1 MFTLLKKY
9 QYQFLLVLI
18 VAFIGL
24 VNYRFG
30 TYLTGWDNLQTE
42 LAPVL
47 GMKRAVFAVWQE
59 YQSFGLVGGM
69 AHASDLLR
77 AVGVWVLSFILP
89 QSLIRYVV
97 HIGMLAVGGLGMF
110 KLLEQTESA
119 TSHTEQDARHSER
132 SEESQSEHL
141 DSSVSASWRIPQ
153 NDKTLAFMGSLFY
166 LLNFATIQLFLL
178 PFEPFSI
185 FFASLPWLIWIFL
198 RVLSDASP
206 RPQGG
211 RNDIKLSLFRSSY
224 LLLFLINLLATPSF
238 YVQTLFVVYM
248 LVLGVIGAWYV
259 YMKSQFAKSR
269 IFETTNDPRFLTTF
283 AIIIIANLFWILPQV
298 YFLVNDGSQTVA
310 NAKINQLA
318 TPDVQLQNKARG
330 TIASF
335 APFKSFYFDLKGTD
349 QKLLFEPWSKHLKNP
364 VTIVATW
371 GIFAIILLGITRKSA
386 YRAPFLGIWLL
397 CAVALLSNTPIF
409 SQLNELISRN
419 GFIAQMFRAPF
430 TKFAV
435 PWALVSSYFFMNGL
449 QVILNVVKNLGV
461 KRSHLDSSASPQND
475 TVQQSIG
482 SILLTIISLMLIAIV
497 SFPVFTGN
505 LFSNHVRVKI
515 PDNYLQTM
523 KYFQSIPKERR
534 IALLPQ
540 DSFWGWYHYTW
551 RYSGSGFLWYGI
563 EQPIVSPT
571 FDVWSQHSESYLWEM
586 KQALA
591 LGEASK
597 VTAVLKKYNIH
608 YVLVD
613 ESVLATSTH
622 QKAFLASKIKELLAS
637 NESVQLE
644 KSFGTIS
651 IYKVKEA
658 APFVTR
664 MENLP
669 VVGPNRAITN
679 DDAAYASLGD
689 YRSPLSANKEN
700 YDYYYPFLDLFS
712 QKNINPQT
720 WKLTENPNT
729 FSLSTQLPFN
739 TDKYSLFSTADTSL
753 LQGATQEQS
762 LTITF
767 QKHPY
772 VTIDTSG
779 AKPVQCQK
787 LTVCITYSLPDIAHD
802 QAYIVKIQNENIT
815 GQRLFFYAQ
824 NITTGNTVIEDR
836 LRSDTQYF
844 ILPSGN
850 HFNRGYTFGF
860 QNDSHIGLAS
870 ENALINLRV
879 YHMPLEQL
887 KALYFAPTD
896 TQGQSTNRHDL
907 PADKQETIVYNQAYD
922 RGWKA
927 YLNGQELKNHVKVN
941 NWANGW
947 VVPTDS
953 NGSIR
958 VFFWPQ
964 MLEYIGFGAI
974 ALFGVSI
981 IVSMSFRRSVSD

>member
-1 MFTLLKKY
+1 MKNLLKIY
-9 QYQFLLVLI
+9 WYQFLLILV
-18 VAFIGL
+18 VAIIGL

-47 GMKRAVFAVWQE
+47 GVKRAVFAVWQE

-77 AVGVWVLSFILP
+77 AIGVWVLSFILP

-97 HIGMLAVGGLGMF
+97 HIGMLAVGALGMF
-110 KLLEQTESA
+110 KLLEHDAAVIPSETRNLGV
-119 TSHTEQDARHSER
+119 TFSHP
-132 SEESQSEHL
+132 
-141 DSSVSASWRIPQ
+141 DSLPAGRQVRVDSLPQ
-153 NDKTLAFMGSLFY
+153 NDKPLAFTGSLFY
-166 LLNFATIQLFLL
+166 LLNFATIQLFFL

-198 RVLSDASP
+198 RTLSEISP

-211 RNDIKLSLFRSSY
+211 RYDTKFSLFQSPY
-224 LLLFLINLLATPSF
+224 FLLFLINLLATPSF

-248 LVLGVIGAWYV
+248 LVLGVIGTWRLFT
-259 YMKSQFAKSR
+259 SPRSSESIPRLRTLFAM
-269 IFETTNDPRFLTTF
+269 F
-283 AIIIIANLFWILPQV
+283 AIIIIANLFWILPQA
-298 YFLVNDGSQTVA
+298 YFLINGGSQTVA

-318 TPDVQLQNKARG
+318 TQDVQVQNKARG
-330 TIASF
+330 DISSF
-335 APFKSFYFDLKGTD
+335 ATFKSFYYDLNGTD
-349 QKLLFEPWSKHLKNP
+349 QKLLFEPWSKHLENP

-419 GFIAQMFRAPF
+419 SFIAQMFRAPF
-430 TKFAV
+430 TKFAI
-435 PWALVSSYFFMNGL
+435 PWALISSYFFMYGL
-449 QVILNVVKNLGV
+449 AVILSRLSGDDPLSFRAVGEKSQPSQLSEI
-461 KRSHLDSSASPQND
+461 SHFVRND
-475 TVQQSIG
+475 TRLPFYLITM
-482 SILLTIISLMLIAIV
+482 LLIFV

-505 LFSNHVRVKI
+505 LFSDHVRVKI
-515 PDNYLQTM
+515 PNDYFQTM
-523 KYFQSIPKERR
+523 KYFQAVPKESR

-540 DSFWGWYHYTW
+540 DSFWGWYHYSW
-551 RYSGSGFLWYGI
+551 GYSGSGFLWYGI

-571 FDVWSQHSESYLWEM
+571 FDVWSAHSESYLWEM

-591 LGEASK
+591 LGEAPK

-608 YVLVD
+608 YLLVD
-613 ESVLATSTH
+613 ESVLASSTH
-622 QKAFLASKIKELLAS
+622 QKAFLTSKIKELLAS
-637 NESVQLE
+637 NELVQLE

-651 IYKVKEA
+651 IYKVIDA

-664 MENLP
+664 IQNLP
-669 VVGPNRAITN
+669 VIGPDRAITN
-679 DDAAYASLGD
+679 DDSAYASLGD

-712 QKNINPQT
+712 QKNINPPT

-739 TDKYSLFSTADTSL
+739 TDKYSLFSTTDTSL
-753 LQGATQEQS
+753 LQGAIQEQT
-762 LTITF
+762 LTISF
-767 QKHPY
+767 QKHSY
-772 VTIDTSG
+772 VTIDTTG
-779 AKPVQCQK
+779 AKPVQCLK

-802 QAYIVKIQNENIT
+802 QAYIVKVENEHVS

-836 LRSDTQYF
+836 LSSDTQYY

-850 HFNRGYTFGF
+850 RYDRGYTLGF
-860 QNDSHIGLAS
+860 LNNSHVGLNS
-870 ENALINLRV
+870 ENALISLQV

-887 KALYFAPTD
+887 KALYFAHA
-896 TQGQSTNRHDL
+896 SS
-907 PADKQETIVYNQAYD
+907 DKNTKTIVYNQAYD

-927 YLNGQELKNHVKVN
+927 YLNGQELKNHVKIN

-947 VVPTDS
+947 VVPANS
-953 NGSIR
+953 NGSVR

-964 MLEYIGFGAI
+964 LLEYVGFAAI
-974 ALFGVSI
+974 AVIGISI
-981 IVSMSFRRSVSD
+981 ITKRL